1 MAQLAPGAFPPPP
14 PFYKLYAVGGP
25 NPPPP
30 PPLLGEFRVFGR
42 DFSVDDPVVTPLQA
56 GKLFQTAADGSID
69 FKGELSHL
77 QGELM
82 CLFLELLRT
91 LVQNPSGY
99 APQLTMIN
107 QVFSNMQHLINALRP
122 HQARANL
129 EYALQ
134 LQIQAH
140 KDALARIAQQVAAA
154 DTTLAQFAAAL
165 GAGSSRPDRPDQLAL
180 AAGLPLPR
188 QSRPGGRP

>member
-1 MAQLAPGAFPPPP
+1 MLAYDHSSSPAAPAHPSSDSHNTVTHFTSLRCPGVA
-14 PFYKLYAVGGP
+14 
-25 NPPPP
+25 
-30 PPLLGEFRVFGR
+30 
-42 DFSVDDPVVTPLQA
+42 
-56 GKLFQTAADGSID
+56 D

-165 GAGSSRPDRPDQLAL
+165 VNAQGDAAESAVSVQ
-180 AAGLPLPR
+180 AAGDTPALMDCT
-188 QSRPGGRP
+188 